1 MSLAVILNLKA
12 LLQVLDTVSGV
23 IIGAFMFL
31 NLASAAPVI
40 SHCFRRQ
47 APVALVALAL
57 VAIGAAAGGSLMPRG
72 YTEEMPKRL
81 VIQHHHQQQG
91 NGPVSTSKWVQAAC
105 LVKGLQ
111 SVQWCQH

>member
-1 MSLAVILNLKA
+1 MRLAVILA
-12 LLQVLDTVSGV
+12 PTTLLQVLDAVSGV

-57 VAIGAAAGGSLMPRG
+57 VAVGAAAGGSLMPRG
-72 YTEEMPKRL
+72 YTERMPKRL

-91 NGPVSTSKWVQAAC
+91 NGPVSTSKWVQAAR
-105 LVKGLQ
+105 LVKGL
-111 SVQWCQH
+111 

>member
-1 MSLAVILNLKA
+1 MRPAVSLTLTA

-31 NLASAAPVI
+31 NLASAAPVV

-57 VAIGAAAGGSLMPRG
+57 VAIGAAAGGSLIPRG
-72 YTEEMPKRL
+72 YTEQMPKRL

-91 NGPVSTSKWVQAAC
+91 NGPVSASKWVQAA
-105 LVKGLQ
+105 
-111 SVQWCQH
+111 